1 MKYRRLNNSLKHWA
15 YRTIFSPLIR
25 QLADCRQKTLETA
38 VNTGNDAIVQ
48 VKENQKMLFNDCLN
62 ISATRRSL
70 EIYDEPLNKSRNR
83 IEQRTI
89 HVFDSPAIGDK
100 DKWQLV
106 KAVIK
111 VERKREIFDTKSKC
125 WKRSDEISFYIAT
138 VSLSAKEF
146 SGAIRSHWGIENSNH
161 YVRDVSMGE
170 DKARIRV
177 NPHIFSMLRSF
188 ALNIMRINYGLV
200 KSQNV
205 F

>member
-70 EIYDEPLNKSRNR
+70 EIYDEPLDKSRNR

-161 YVRDVSMGE
+161 
-170 DKARIRV
+170 
-177 NPHIFSMLRSF
+177 
-188 ALNIMRINYGLV
+188 
-200 KSQNV
+200 
-205 F
+205 